1 MKVIGIVGFKKSGKT
16 RLAITIAE
24 LLKKR
29 NNRVAVIKHSSKP
42 VDHGDTDTGKLL
54 KVIPQ
59 VAIITPEH
67 SEIILEGHLDLKQI
81 IPYFSADIL
90 IVEGFKSLKYFPKII
105 CLRKEAEKKEL
116 SDGLALFTAGMDVSL
131 KEKKVIDYLIGDAKD
146 VEKMA
151 EQIEKRGFMLPDI
164 NCGQCGYQD
173 CYALGQ
179 AIVGGTESETQCI
192 YFKNNI
198 SIHVNGKRVFL
209 NPFMS
214 KLYQNMIHGM
224 LSPLKDI
231 DSLENAQIEIKL
243 VSTES
248 KENTG

>member
-1 MKVIGIVGFKKSGKT
+1 
-16 RLAITIAE
+16 
-24 LLKKR
+24 
-29 NNRVAVIKHSSKP
+29 
-42 VDHGDTDTGKLL
+42 
-54 KVIPQ
+54 
-59 VAIITPEH
+59 
-67 SEIILEGHLDLKQI
+67 
-81 IPYFSADIL
+81 
-90 IVEGFKSLKYFPKII
+90 
-105 CLRKEAEKKEL
+105 
-116 SDGLALFTAGMDVSL
+116 MDVSL

-179 AIVGGTESETQCI
+179 AIVGGTESEPQCI
-192 YFKNNI
+192 YFQNNI